1 MSFDLGLKPATG
13 SAQAFLGAL
22 RHAIRKI
29 PAFSPYEDT
38 HDYDHPDT
46 GVHFQ
51 LYLHDTDPDAEAQDD
66 EDDGA
71 LATFNLNYARPS
83 PFGREAANVLAEI
96 AQNIPL
102 LTLDYQSDTGW
113 VPFDADAFTASYL
126 ASAQSAV
133 KSLVKNVG
141 EEDTFKYHLRA
152 PRALLEHA
160 WTWNADRNTKVKRRL
175 KHARNIWIPLYEFV
189 EIEGRLFSYVAW
201 FDGVATLFPKTDL
214 IGISRNKYP
223 AKAPGLFGKKRPT
236 LEFIPRASADAIM
249 GDTYQRDPVWPDAVS
264 PVHDG
269 GRAGQD
275 RFLARPVGLDTVCDP
290 IFLDQDDYRSRK
302 VKPFTRIKFHRILD
316 AEFFA

>member
-1 MSFDLGLKPATG
+1 MSFDLGLKPAAG
-13 SAQAFLGAL
+13 SAKSFLGAL

-38 HDYDHPDT
+38 FDYDHPDT

-51 LYLHDTDPDAEAQDD
+51 LYLHDTEPNEEAEQD

-71 LATFNLNYARPS
+71 LATLNLNYARPS
-83 PFGREAANVLAEI
+83 LFGREAANVLAEI
-96 AQNIPL
+96 AKNLPL
-102 LTLDYQSDTGW
+102 LTLDYQSETGW
-113 VPFDADAFTASYL
+113 VPFDAQAFEASYL
-126 ASAQSAV
+126 TAAQSSINA
-133 KSLVKNVG
+133 LIKNMD
-141 EEDTFKYHLRA
+141 EQDFWKYHHRA

-160 WTWNADRNTKVKRRL
+160 WNWNADRDAKVKRRL
-175 KHARNIWIPLYEFV
+175 ADDRNIWIPLFEFV

-214 IGISRNKYP
+214 IGISRNKYQ
-223 AKAPGLFGKKRPT
+223 AKTPGLLGKKRPT

-249 GDTYQRDPVWPDAVS
+249 ADTYQTDPVWPDAVS
-264 PVHDG
+264 PVQDG

-290 IFLDQDDYRSRK
+290 IFLDRDDYRSRK
-302 VKPFTRIKFHRILD
+302 VKPFERIKFPRILD
-316 AEFFA
+316 AEFFN